1 MTHNHSATSAYHNA
15 SQTVSS
21 LRAVVM
27 LYDGMIQ
34 SVGKAKT
41 ALEEQRIEDRFNETQ
56 KACRILLALQAN
68 LDFERGGDTAV
79 MLDRFYHTI
88 FRDLQGIN
96 LRNSPALCDDVITA
110 LKEVRRSWGELAERD
125 DRGDLVIAAAT
136 PAYGGEP
143 ARDPARDEEQGGA
156 PDVGGLELSV

>member
-1 MTHNHSATSAYHNA
+1 
-15 SQTVSS
+15 
-21 LRAVVM
+21 M

-41 ALEEQRIEDRFNETQ
+41 ALEEQRIIEDRFNETQ

-79 MLDRFYHTI
+79 MLDHFYHTI